1 MTDWLAG
8 LRREHVTGTLSDA
21 DANPD
26 PFEQFRAWLGEAH
39 AAGMLQANA
48 MTLSTVDV
56 DGRPDGR
63 VVLLKGFDERGF
75 VFYTHRTSR
84 KGDQLASNPHA
95 ALTFFWDVLE
105 RQVRISGHVERV
117 SAAESAAYFVT
128 RPRGSQVGAWASA
141 QSSVIVSREALEAKY
156 VELDAQYAGKDVT
169 LPPHWGGF
177 RLVPDAFEF
186 WQGRESRLHDRL
198 RYRPAGQPVG
208 WAIERLSP

>member
-1 MTDWLAG
+1 MTDWLAA
-8 LRREHVTGTLSDA
+8 LRREHVTGTLRDA

-48 MTLSTVDV
+48 MTLSTVDA

-84 KGDQLASNPHA
+84 KGDQLATNAHA

-105 RQVRISGHVERV
+105 RQVRIQGPVEWTTD
-117 SAAESAAYFVT
+117 AESDEYFQS
-128 RPRGSQVGAWASA
+128 RPRGSQLGA
-141 QSSVIVSREALEAKY
+141 IVSNQSAVISGREVLED
-156 VELDAQYAGKDVT
+156 ELAAVAARTGDQPLERPST
-169 LPPHWGGF
+169 WGGY
-177 RLVPDAFEF
+177 RLAPLEIEF
-186 WQGRESRLHDRL
+186 WQGRRNRLHDRI
-198 RYRPAGQPVG
+198 RYTLTRHDG
-208 WAIERLSP
+208 WVRARLAP

>member
-1 MTDWLAG
+1 MDLTN
-8 LRREHVTGTLSDA
+8 LRAEYRKEQLDEAAVAA
-21 DANPD
+21 DPV
-26 PFEQFRAWLGEAH
+26 EQFRRWFAQ
-39 AAGMLQANA
+39 AADAQVLEPNA
-48 MTLSTVDV
+48 MALATA
-56 DGRPDGR
+56 DGRGTPNCR
-63 VVLLKGFDERGF
+63 MVLLKEASPAGF
-75 VFYTHRTSR
+75 VFFTDYRSR
-84 KGDQLASNPHA
+84 KGGELEANAQA
-95 ALTFFWDVLE
+95 ALCFWWAPLE